1 MSRGLVE
8 VTNWF
13 KAKGIRVSTRVS
25 PALLGYS
32 QSVCNKNS
40 TLEGAHG
47 RKGVFRK
54 KERSKGENR
63 GVERG
68 GRK

>member
-54 KERSKGENR
+54 K
-63 GVERG
+63 
-68 GRK
+68 